1 MANVKYITAWT
12 LGRGTNEQMREKQKG
27 PEGLQKQPEVLKA
40 TNFYDGN
47 INPPSSVQVA
57 ARR

>member
-1 MANVKYITAWT
+1 
-12 LGRGTNEQMREKQKG
+12 MREKQKG

-47 INPPSSVQVA
+47 INPPSSVQVG
-57 ARR
+57 RWQQEGDLVGLLNRLK